1 MKEQKKSQS
10 IVDEVN
16 SVDVVVFGGTGDLSK
31 RKLLPALFLIQQAGY
46 LPPGSRIV
54 AVARSELNTSR
65 FCSEI
70 AMPALKE
77 YVEESKLDTESIDLF
92 LSSIHY
98 CTADANADDGSWK
111 EVSELLNQFQDRT
124 RAFYLAVDSTFFT
137 PICKRLQDNKL
148 ITRQSRLVVEKPIGK
163 DLETSKVLNDAVG
176 SFFLESQIFRI
187 DHYLGKETVQNLMAL
202 RFANA
207 LFEPIWNNQHIDH
220 VQISVA
226 EDIGVKGRAEYYDQ
240 SGAMRDMVQN
250 HILQLLCLVA
260 MEPPSHFSADAVRD
274 EKLKILRALKPINI
288 SNIDE
293 LSVRGQYEAGNGQS
307 SYIEDIGAQESLRE
321 TFVSLKTE
329 VNNWRWS
336 GTPFYMRTGKRLAS
350 RSSEISVHFR
360 SIPHSIFAAKAGHI
374 LSNTLTI
381 RLQPDEGINLYIM
394 IKDPSSKN
402 IRLRQIPLDMT
413 FAETLGE
420 SNARLPDAY
429 ERLLIDVIR
438 GDQTLFM
445 RRDEV
450 EAGWKWTDPIIDAW
464 QEIASPPYPYESG
477 SSGPLESIR
486 MIQDDNRKWRD
497 I

>member
-1 MKEQKKSQS
+1 MKEQKNSNS
-10 IVDEVN
+10 PVDI
-16 SVDVVVFGGTGDLSK
+16 VVFGGTGDLSK

-46 LPPGSRIV
+46 LAPESNIV
-54 AVARSELNTSR
+54 AIARSEMDTNSFR
-65 FCSEI
+65 NDI
-70 AMPALKE
+70 AMPSLQE
-77 YVEESKLDTESIDLF
+77 YVEQSKLDKESIEQFINSL
-92 LSSIHY
+92 HY
-98 CTADANADDGSWK
+98 FSADAN
-111 EVSELLNQFQDRT
+111 VSSEGWGDITDFFNQRQDRA
-124 RAFYLAVDSTFFT
+124 RAFYLAVGSNFFT
-137 PICKRLQDNKL
+137 PICQRLKENNL
-148 ITRQSRLVVEKPIGK
+148 ITSQSRLVVEKPIGK
-163 DLETSKVLNDAVG
+163 DLETSKALNNAIG
-176 SFFLESQIFRI
+176 EFFLESQIFRI

-207 LFEPIWNNQHIDH
+207 LFEPVWDSRYIDH

-250 HILQLLCLVA
+250 HLLQLLCLVA
-260 MEPPSHFSADAVRD
+260 MEPPSKFAADEVRD
-274 EKLKILRALKPINI
+274 EKLKVLRALKPINT
-288 SNIDE
+288 SNIDS
-293 LSVRGQYEAGNGQS
+293 LTVRGQYTAANGQS
-307 SYIEDIGAQESLRE
+307 SYIEDIGSEESLRE

-374 LSNTLTI
+374 LNNTLII
-381 RLQPDEGINLYIM
+381 RLQPDEGINLHIM
-394 IKDPSSKN
+394 IKDPSSKS

-413 FAETLGE
+413 FAETLGGT
-420 SNARLPDAY
+420 NARLPDAY
-429 ERLLIDVIR
+429 ERLLIDVIL

-450 EAGWKWTDPIIDAW
+450 EAGWSWTDPIISAW
-464 QEIASPPYPYESG
+464 QESASPPYPYESG